1 MEYPRFDLKGRK
13 AIVTGGNKGIGKSI
27 TLCLAE
33 AGADVFVAGRTQDE
47 LEDVCSQIRKL
58 GRSSDYALT
67 DVRIKSDVDA
77 MVEKAV
83 HTLGNVDILVNNAGV
98 SEVLPAEDH
107 TEEIWDTIIDTN
119 LKGVFLCSQAVG
131 KQMIKQKG
139 GAIINISSQ
148 AGCVALL
155 NHVAYCA
162 SKGGVNLLTKVLA
175 LEWAKHS
182 IRVNAVAPTVIR
194 TPMID
199 KVFAEESV
207 RKELTAK
214 IPLGK
219 FGEPED
225 VAGAV
230 IFLASEASRMI
241 TGHVLLVD
249 GGWTAQ

>member
-1 MEYPRFDLKGRK
+1 MEYPGFDLKGRK

-27 TLCLAE
+27 ALCLAH
-33 AGADVFVAGRTQDE
+33 AGADVFITGRTEGE
-47 LEDVCSQIRKL
+47 LEDVCLQIRDL
-58 GRSSDYALT
+58 DRASGYALM
-67 DVRIKSDVDA
+67 DVRLKSDVEL

-83 HTLGNVDILVNNAGV
+83 HTFGRIDILVNNAGI

-107 TEEIWDTIIDTN
+107 TEQIWDAIIDTN

-131 KQMIKQKG
+131 KQMIKQQSG
-139 GAIINISSQ
+139 NIVNISSQ
-148 AGCVALL
+148 AGCIALL

-175 LEWAKHS
+175 LEWARHN

>member
-1 MEYPRFDLKGRK
+1 MEYPRFDLKNRK
-13 AIVTGGNKGIGKSI
+13 AIVTGGNKGIGKAI
-27 TLCLAE
+27 ALCLAE
-33 AGADVFVAGRTQDE
+33 AGADVIIAGRTPHE
-47 LEDVCSQIRKL
+47 LKDVCSQIRDL
-58 GRSSDYALT
+58 GRASDYTVT
-67 DVRIKSDVDA
+67 DVRVKPDVEL
-77 MVEKAV
+77 MVQKAV
-83 HTLGNVDILVNNAGV
+83 QTFGRIDILVNCAGI

-107 TEEIWDTIIDTN
+107 TEEIWDAIIDTN
-119 LKGVFLCSQAVG
+119 LKGLFLCSQAVG
-131 KQMIKQKG
+131 KQMISQKSG
-139 GAIINISSQ
+139 SIVNISSQ

-155 NHVAYCA
+155 NHAAYCA

-175 LEWAKHS
+175 LEWAKHN

-194 TPMID
+194 TPMVD

-207 RKELTAK
+207 RRELTAK

-230 IFLASEASRMI
+230 IFLASDASRMV